1 MMKNNFTFNAKC
13 INFYSMVSAFCILSP
28 QIMKIASYVHSQIFY
43 LTGIFVHDIVNQLYF
58 FTLNTQ
64 FLQCYLLKSCLFSIA
79 LHYHF
84 C

>member
-1 MMKNNFTFNAKC
+1 MHKLTPRDFTQDCKIMMKNNFTFNAKC

-58 FTLNTQ
+58 F
-64 FLQCYLLKSCLFSIA
+64 YI
-79 LHYHF
+79 
-84 C
+84 